1 MQVKLVSLSP
11 YSLRLQEIATTA
23 AGRRIKRL
31 FKVGAWGRLLCL
43 SPSHSSPGIPPE
55 PSSGARP
62 KCYTICYHLH
72 GSGACLRAGSRSR
85 DLRLQQRLRRGATT
99 AQQDC

>member
-43 SPSHSSPGIPPE
+43 SPSHSSPGVPPE
-55 PSSGARP
+55 LSSGARP
-62 KCYTICYHLH
+62 KCYTICYHLQT
-72 GSGACLRAGSRSR
+72 LPRSDAR
-85 DLRLQQRLRRGATT
+85 NPKL
-99 AQQDC
+99 

>member
-11 YSLRLQEIATTA
+11 YSLCLQEIATTA

-31 FKVGAWGRLLCL
+31 FKVGAWGRSLCF
-43 SPSHSSPGIPPE
+43 SPSHSSPGISPE

-62 KCYTICYHLH
+62 KCYTICYHLQSLH
-72 GSGACLRAGSRSR
+72 PEPETRNPEP
-85 DLRLQQRLRRGATT
+85 ATR
-99 AQQDC
+99 

>member
-31 FKVGAWGRLLCL
+31 FKVGAWGRLLCF
-43 SPSHSSPGIPPE
+43 SPSHSSPGVPPE
-55 PSSGARP
+55 LSSGARP
-62 KCYTICYHLH
+62 KCYTICYHLQ
-72 GSGACLRAGSRSR
+72 GVGGGGGEGAGGCGHALAAF
-85 DLRLQQRLRRGATT
+85 LNTL
-99 AQQDC
+99 